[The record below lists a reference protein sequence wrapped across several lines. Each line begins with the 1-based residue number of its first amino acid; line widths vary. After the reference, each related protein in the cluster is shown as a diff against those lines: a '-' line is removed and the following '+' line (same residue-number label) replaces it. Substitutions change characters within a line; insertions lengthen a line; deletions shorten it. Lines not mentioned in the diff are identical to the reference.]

1 MSKIALVS
9 KLNNN
14 KSKFQNVMSE
24 STANTEKLVGVEISN
39 SALKAVCVNKSGA
52 LKNDYK
58 TAAVEKFGTL
68 EQLVNFISELKN
80 RFGDFEN
87 VGIAVPGLVHAQ
99 TKRIAFSTF
108 IPEHEQIDFLTELEA
123 VTKLKI
129 TIENDANAA
138 AYGEF
143 TVGAGRGSQSMFY
156 ATLGTGVGGALIFDG
171 KIWRGASGFAGELGH
186 LAINAEGR
194 KLEDVASSANIVRR
208 TRNRFHQD
216 QTSSLSKFDEQEINL
231 SDIVRAA
238 QNRDDFARMMLER
251 TGMYVGTALAGVINL
266 LNVEKIVIGGEI
278 MQAEHLVLDA
288 IIRRADKLA
297 FTPSFRTTQIVEGEL
312 GELSSA
318 IGAAL
323 LSVEA

>member
-1 MSKIALVS
+1 
-9 KLNNN
+9 
-14 KSKFQNVMSE
+14 MSE
-24 STANTEKLVGVEISN
+24 SIANTEKLVGVEISN
-39 SALKAVCVNKSGA
+39 SALKAVCVNGSGV
-52 LKNDYK
+52 LTNDYK
-58 TAAVEKFGTL
+58 AAAVEKYGTL
-68 EQLVNFISELKN
+68 EQLVGFIDELKN
-80 RFGDFEN
+80 QFGDFEKI
-87 VGIAVPGLVHAQ
+87 GIAVPGLVHAQ

-108 IPEHEQIDFLTELEA
+108 SPEHEQIDFLTELET
-123 VTKLKI
+123 VTGLKI

-143 TVGAGRGSQSMFY
+143 MVGAGRGSQSMFY
-156 ATLGTGVGGALIFDG
+156 ATLGTGIGGALIFDG
-171 KIWRGASGFAGELGH
+171 KIWRGASGFAGEFGH
-186 LAINAEGR
+186 LAIDSEGM
-194 KLEDVASSANIVRR
+194 KLEDVASSANLVRR

-216 QTSSLSKFDEQEINL
+216 QTSSLSKFEEQEIKL

-251 TGMYVGTALAGVINL
+251 TGNYVGTALAGVINL

-288 IIRRADKLA
+288 IIRRAAKLA
-297 FTPSFRTTQIVEGEL
+297 FTPSFKTTEIVEGEL
-312 GELSSA
+312 GETASA